1 MRAFGMDLRV
11 RIFDACQAGGTTA
24 EVAEQFAVST
34 AFVRRLK
41 QRHRENGSIGPKPGG
56 RGRTPVLAADE
67 DTIRQAVAA
76 HPHRTPAEHRHHM
89 GLKVSV
95 STVARTLR
103 RLGLTRK
110 KSRSGRP
117 SGIAR
122 TSRSGGPSGRAYSP
136 G

>member
-56 RGRTPVLAADE
+56 RGRTPVLAAE
-67 DTIRQAVAA
+67 R
-76 HPHRTPAEHRHHM
+76 RTRSVRPWPPTRIEHRP
-89 GLKVSV
+89 
-95 STVARTLR
+95 STATTWASRCRCR
-103 RLGLTRK
+103 RSL
-110 KSRSGRP
+110 
-117 SGIAR
+117 
-122 TSRSGGPSGRAYSP
+122 GPSGDSA
-136 G
+136 

>member
-41 QRHRENGSIGPKPGG
+41 QRYREGGSIAPRPGG
-56 RGRTPVLAADE
+56 RGRTTVLAGDE
-67 DTIRQAVAA
+67 GKIRTAVAA
-76 HPHRTPAEHRHHM
+76 HPDRTPAEHRQHL
-89 GLKVSV
+89 GLKASV

-110 KSRSGRP
+110 KNRPGRP
-117 SGIAR
+117 SRTVR
-122 TSRSGGPSGRAYSP
+122 TSRNGGPSGRA
-136 G
+136 